1 MATISIFN
9 PLTGD
14 ELHQIQAHSASDV
27 ALAFADAKAFQPTW
41 NEFSPKQRAKLAH
54 KVVDQLIARQDE
66 LMDLLQLE
74 TGKSRAHAFEE
85 ITGALAAISYYA
97 KMTPKL
103 MRRQKVRG
111 GVPLLITAYTE
122 PAPVG
127 VVGVITPWNYPLAL
141 TMMDVIP
148 ALMAGNCVVQ
158 KADNQTAKTTVLARD
173 IVVSAGIPAQAWTVV
188 HGDPAEV
195 GNAITDNADYIAFT
209 GSTPTGR
216 LVAQRAASRLIG
228 YSLELGGKNPMIVM
242 PGADLKEAAELA
254 IASAFGNAGQ
264 LCVSI
269 ERLYVPQHSLAEFE
283 QILKQKVESLTLG
296 ASKDFDFDLGALSSK
311 NQVDRVAGFVQRAQD
326 EGARLLTGGKVLSEI
341 GPHFFA
347 PTVLTDIPQGAE
359 ILHKEVFGPV
369 IALVGYHSLDE
380 AVELA
385 NATEFGLNAAI
396 VGDVSEAL
404 KLAPRLMAGSVNI
417 NEGYR
422 ASMATMAAPMGGMKQ
437 SGMGRRSG
445 PGGLLRYTENRTTG
459 VANRLPIR
467 LPNRAKDYR
476 KMAPLMTKMARWMG
490 KI

>member
-1 MATISIFN
+1 MASISVFD
-9 PLTGD
+9 PLTGS
-14 ELHQIQAHSASDV
+14 ELHQIESHSAQQV
-27 ALAFADAKAFQPTW
+27 ALAFADAREFQPSW
-41 NEFSPKQRAKLAH
+41 SSQSPKQRAKIAFAI
-54 KVVDQLIARQDE
+54 VDKLIARQGE
-66 LMDLLQLE
+66 LMDMLQRE

-85 ITGALAAISYYA
+85 VTGALAAISYYA

-103 MRRQKVRG
+103 MRRSRVRG
-111 GVPLLITAYTE
+111 GVPMLITAYTE

-158 KADNQTAKTTVLARD
+158 KADNQTAKTTLLARE
-173 IVVSAGIPAQAWTVV
+173 IAVSAGVPAQAWTVV

-195 GNAITDNADYIAFT
+195 GNAVTDNADYVAFT

-216 LVAQRAASRLIG
+216 IVAQRAAARLIG

-242 PGADLKEAAELA
+242 PGANLNEAAELA
-254 IASAFGNAGQ
+254 LASAFGNSGQ

-269 ERLYVPQHSLAEFE
+269 ERLYVPNHMLADFE
-283 QILKQKVESLTLG
+283 AILKQKVESLKLG
-296 ASKDFDFDLGALSSK
+296 VSNSFDYDLGALSSAA
-311 NQVDRVAGFVQRAQD
+311 QVERVSGFVNRAIG
-326 EGARLLTGGKVLSEI
+326 EGARVVTGGKQLPEL
-341 GPHFFA
+341 GPNFFA
-347 PTVLTDIPQGAE
+347 PTVLTEIPQGAE

-369 IALVGYHSLDE
+369 IALVGYSSLDE

-385 NATEFGLNAAI
+385 NATEYGLNAAI
-396 VGDVSEAL
+396 VGDVSTAL
-404 KLAPRLMAGSVNI
+404 QLAPRLMAGSVNI

-422 ASMATMAAPMGGMKQ
+422 ATMATMAAPMGGMKQ

-445 PGGLLRYTENRTTG
+445 PGGLLRYTENRTIA

-467 LPNRAKDYR
+467 LPSRAKEYNR
-476 KMAPLMTKMARWMG
+476 LAPLMTKLAKWMG
-490 KI
+490 RL

>member
-14 ELHQIQAHSASDV
+14 ELHQIEAHSAADV
-27 ALAFADAKAFQPTW
+27 ALAFADARAFQPTW
-41 NEFSPKQRAKLAH
+41 NAVSPKQRAKLAH
-54 KVVDQLIARQDE
+54 KIVDQLIARQDE

-85 ITGALAAISYYA
+85 VTGALAAISYYA

-173 IVVSAGIPAQAWTVV
+173 IVVGAGIPAQAWTVV
-188 HGDPAEV
+188 HGDPVEV
-195 GNAITDNADYIAFT
+195 GNAVTDNADYVAFT
-209 GSTPTGR
+209 GSTPTGK

-269 ERLYVPQHSLAEFE
+269 ERLYVPQHALAEFE
-283 QILKQKVESLTLG
+283 TILKQKVESLTLG
-296 ASKDFDFDLGALSSK
+296 ASNDFDFDLGALSSK
-311 NQVDRVAGFVQRAQD
+311 NQVERVAGFVQRARD
-326 EGARLLTGGKVLSEI
+326 EGARLLTGGKVLTEI

-369 IALVGYHSLDE
+369 IALVGYESLDQ

-385 NATEFGLNAAI
+385 NATEYGLNAAI
-396 VGDVSEAL
+396 VGNAAEAL

-476 KMAPLMTKMARWMG
+476 KMAPLMTKLARWMG